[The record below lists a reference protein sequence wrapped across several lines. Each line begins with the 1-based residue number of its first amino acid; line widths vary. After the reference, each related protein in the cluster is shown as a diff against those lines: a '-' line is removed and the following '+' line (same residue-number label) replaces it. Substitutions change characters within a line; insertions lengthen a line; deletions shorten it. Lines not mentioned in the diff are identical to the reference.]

1 MTVYEIALALLN
13 QYEVDQKYVNLSLQ
27 SHITDVLDKEKRAR
41 LTVLLYTTVE
51 RKLTYD
57 YYISYLAERGI
68 AEIDLEIKNILRLG
82 LCMLLDMDGIPDFAA
97 VNEAVGLVKQKSSRG
112 FVNGVLRRACR
123 EKDRLPLPKP
133 EKNFAR
139 YLSVRYSVAL
149 PLVRA
154 YIENFGESDAEKL
167 LSAMNTA
174 QGLSISVNTLKIS
187 VDEYLKLLSE
197 RGISAEKSKFSDI
210 SVRLDKSHNPKNL
223 PGYDEGYFFVQD
235 EACAAAVQLLELSV
249 GDIAVDVCAA
259 PGGKSFALAV
269 LSADEAKIHSFDISE
284 AKLPLISEG
293 AKRLGLA
300 SVCSLVFDATENRA
314 ELVGKCQAVICDVP
328 CSGLGVLA
336 KKPDLRYKDIDT
348 LSELTALQAKIIS
361 SASNY
366 LAPGGIMIYSTCTLN
381 PTENIGTVGEF
392 LREHTDFEAVD
403 FKISDESSI
412 GGAFT
417 FLPHKHGTD
426 GFFVAKLRKK
436 QI

>member
-13 QYEVDQKYVNLSLQ
+13 QYEVDRKYVNLSLQ
-27 SHITDVLDKEKRAR
+27 SHITDALNKEKRAQ
-41 LTVLLYTTVE
+41 LTALFYTTVE

-68 AEIDLEIKNILRLG
+68 GEIDLEIKNILRLG
-82 LCMLLDMDGIPDFAA
+82 LCMLLDMDSIPDFAA

-112 FVNGVLRRACR
+112 FVNGVLRRAGR
-123 EKDRLPLPKP
+123 EKGNLPLPKP

-149 PLVRA
+149 PLVKA
-154 YIENFGESDAEKL
+154 YIETFGESETEKL
-167 LSAMNTA
+167 ICAMSSTD
-174 QGLSISVNTLKIS
+174 GLSLTVNTLKIS
-187 VDEYLKLLSE
+187 VDKYIALLSE
-197 RGISAEKSKFSDI
+197 RGINAEKSKLSEI
-210 SVRLDKSHNPKNL
+210 SVHLDKSYNPKNL

-235 EACAAAVQLLELSV
+235 EACAAAVQLAELALGQV
-249 GDIAVDVCAA
+249 AVDVCAA

-269 LSADEAKIHSFDISE
+269 LSGDKAKIHSFDISE

-293 AKRLGLA
+293 AERLGLA
-300 SVCSLVFDATENRA
+300 SIEPEAYDATENRA
-314 ELVGKCQAVICDVP
+314 ELVGRCNTVICDVP

-336 KKPDLRYKDIDT
+336 KKPDLRYKD
-348 LSELTALQAKIIS
+348 LSGLSALTELQAKIIR

-366 LAPGGIMIYSTCTLN
+366 LAPGGIMLYSTCTLN
-381 PTENIGTVGEF
+381 PEENTGIVSAF
-392 LREHTDFEAVD
+392 LREHADFEAVD
-403 FKISDESSI
+403 FKILDETSV

-436 QI
+436 QN